1 VQSDWG
7 QNWLATKVTARLSKD
22 LRNRISIKHLEIGFF
37 NKMNLEGVLV
47 EDQKR
52 DTLLYAGVVQ
62 VRITDWFFLKNKA
75 ELKYIGLENAFIHL
89 NRKDSVWNYQ
99 FLADYFAS
107 PSTGQKKRSGIEF
120 DLKKVV
126 MRNVSF
132 RQRDAWVGL
141 DRSIRVA
148 ALDLDAREMSIT
160 NKTINISD
168 LDVVGP
174 VFQEFSYAGLRPKR
188 PSKPKAEHPDGALN
202 WNPENWR
209 VVVNSLTIKNGRFK
223 LDQKTLTPSWAHFD
237 GQHLDFSQ
245 IGAHI
250 RNFRLVA
257 DTLTAQVDLTT
268 KERSGLY
275 VRTLK
280 ADYRLHPQ
288 LMEFDNLLLK
298 TNRSSLNDYFAMTF
312 EDLSDMNNFIHEVNM
327 LATFHN
333 STLASDDIAYFAPDV
348 KNWNKVFVIDGK
360 VRGKVDALAGDN
372 VTVRAGRNTALSGD
386 FNIVGLPNINETYI
400 NVEASELRTNY
411 TDAVT
416 FVPALRKVT
425 TPNLRK
431 LQYIRF
437 TGTYTGFIND
447 FVTYGTVETALG
459 TLTSDLNMKLPKNG
473 EPIYSGSISTNNF
486 RLGQFINNSQLG
498 DIAFDGDVKGRGF
511 NWNTLDMQIDGTVRK
526 IRYGNYTYQ
535 NITAKGRLS
544 RRTFNGDFVIKDPNA
559 DLSLSG
565 LINFSGDQP
574 AFDVEA
580 DIVKANLQA
589 LQLTKE
595 DLSLSGKFNL
605 NLKGLNLSNILGT
618 ARISNATLLQGGRR
632 LSFDSLNVY
641 SSVVNGVRTLRATS
655 NEFDAT
661 IRGQFDLAT
670 LPDAFTLFLSRYY
683 PSYIRPPRRY
693 MPNQAFTF
701 DITTGVVED
710 YIKLVD
716 KRLSGFNNSRI
727 SGSLN
732 VATNSLMLDAN
743 VPEFGFA
750 HYSFSDVQ
758 VKGDGNLQRLLVNGH
773 VNNAVVSDSLV
784 FPQTTFS
791 IEAQNDV
798 SNININTT
806 ANQTINKADISAQV
820 RTFSNGATV
829 LFNPSSFVLNG
840 KTWSIEQGGELDFRR
855 NTVIQGSLVLRESNQ
870 EIRVSTHPSDIGSWN
885 DLNISLSNL
894 NIGDLSPLF
903 VKKERIEGVL
913 TGQITVEDPQS
924 RFNVV
929 ANDLRL
935 DQLRVDNDSIGSVQA
950 SMFYN
955 NATGLLT
962 GRGNNIDPD
971 HIIRFDLALDLK
983 DSANLHRD
991 RISVMPVNYPVK
1003 ILERFIGTLF
1013 SELQGT
1019 VTGQLDIVGE
1029 GANRDYVGKGRLKD
1043 VGLKVNFTQVFYR
1056 IDDTDI
1062 SLTENSIDFGTA
1074 KLRDREGNTATL
1086 RGSISHNSFQDM
1098 VFDIVAEVDNRPMEL
1113 LNTSYNDNQQ
1123 FYGRAKGTGSFVLI
1137 GPQYDMNMYIE
1148 ARASET
1154 DSSFI
1159 TLPPSRSRET
1169 GAADFMV
1176 ERKYGREMTREEY
1189 RGSTSNITY
1198 EVNLT
1203 ANPMVTVEVVL
1214 DELTGDIIR
1223 GRGVGNLRLR
1233 AGTSEPLS
1241 IRGRYDIQD
1250 GNYLFTFRSF
1260 FKKPF
1265 ELQKTSQN
1273 FIEWTGDPYD
1283 ARINIDAVYRAEN
1296 VSFAPLASSMSINQ
1310 NYSRLRGDV
1319 NVVAQLQGELF
1330 RPSISFRLEF
1340 PENNPVQADPS
1351 FTFAMQQIEKN
1362 TAEINKQVTNLVIFN
1377 SFAPYE
1383 ASVTGYNPFSE
1394 FAYNTISGLFFGEV
1408 NKRLNQLLSKILRN
1422 NDLSFNFTGSLYN
1435 RNLIDPNSKGFQIP
1449 NQGNL
1454 NFSVGAPLLN
1464 ERVEVT
1470 FGGTFDVPI
1479 ESDINEKVRLFPD
1492 VNVEIKLNQSGT
1504 IRATFFYTASPD
1516 LLSIGTDISQRTGA
1530 KVSYR
1535 KEFDSLSEV
1544 LFGRQKGKLKDTT
1557 APKVATPP
1565 ADSTRRDTTT
1575 AGN

>member
-1 VQSDWG
+1 MQSDWG
-7 QNWLATKVTARLSKD
+7 QNWLATKVTAKLSRD
-22 LRNRISIKHLEIGFF
+22 LRNRISIKHLEVGFF

-47 EDQKR
+47 EDRKR
-52 DTLLYAGVVQ
+52 DTLLYAGLVQ

-75 ELKYIGLENAFIHL
+75 ELKYIGLQDAIINF
-89 NRKDSVWNYQ
+89 NRRDSVWNYQ
-99 FLADYFAS
+99 FLQDYFAS
-107 PSTGQKKRSGIEF
+107 PSTGQKKQSGIEF
-120 DLKKVV
+120 DLKRVV
-126 MRNVSF
+126 MNNVAF
-132 RQRDAWVGL
+132 RQKDAWVGL
-141 DRSIRVA
+141 DRFIRVD
-148 ALDLDAREMSIT
+148 ALDLDSRELSIT
-160 NKTINISD
+160 NKTINISNLD
-168 LDVVGP
+168 LVGP
-174 VFQEFSYAGLRPKR
+174 VFQEFSYTGLRPKK
-188 PSKPKAEHPDGALN
+188 PAKPKPEHPDGAQA
-202 WNPENWR
+202 WNPENWK
-209 VVVNSLTIKNGRFK
+209 VLINSLTIKNGRFK

-245 IGAHI
+245 IGANI
-250 RNFRLVA
+250 KNFRLTG
-257 DTLTAQVDLTT
+257 DTLTARVDLTT
-268 KERSGLY
+268 RERSGLY
-275 VRTLK
+275 VRQLR

-288 LMEFDNLLLK
+288 LMEFDDLLLK
-298 TNRSSLNDYFAMTF
+298 TNRSSLNDYFAMQF
-312 EDLSDMNNFIHEVNM
+312 EDMSAMSNFIHEVNM
-327 LATFHN
+327 HATFHN
-333 STLASDDIAYFAPDV
+333 STLASDDIAFFAPDV

-360 VRGKVDALAGDN
+360 IRGKVDALAGDN

-386 FNIVGLPNINETYI
+386 FNIVGLPNVNETYI

-411 TDAVT
+411 ADAVT

-473 EPIYSGSISTNNF
+473 EPVYSGSISTNNF

-511 NWNTLDMQIDGTVRK
+511 HWNTLDMQIDGTVRR

-535 NITAKGRLS
+535 NITANGRLN
-544 RRTFNGDFVIKDPNA
+544 RRTFDGDFVIKDPNA

-565 LINFSGDQP
+565 LITFSGPQP

-595 DLSLSGKFNL
+595 DLSLSGQFNL
-605 NLKGLNLSNILGT
+605 NLKGSNLSNILGT

-641 SSVVNGVRTLRATS
+641 SSVVNGVRTFRASS

-683 PSYIRPPRRY
+683 PSYIRPPRRHL
-693 MPNQAFTF
+693 PNQAFTF
-701 DITTGVVED
+701 DITTGMVED
-710 YIKLVD
+710 YIRLVER
-716 KRLSGFNNSRI
+716 RLSGFNNSHI

-732 VATNSLMLDAN
+732 VANSSLELDAN
-743 VPEFGFA
+743 VPAFA
-750 HYSFSDVQ
+750 FANYSFSDVE
-758 VKGDGNLQRLLVNGH
+758 VKGNGNFERLLLNGQ

-798 SNININTT
+798 SNINIQTT

-840 KTWSIEQGGELDFRR
+840 KTWSIEQGGELDFRK
-855 NTVIQGSLVLRESNQ
+855 NTVVQGSLVLRESNQ

-885 DLNISLSNL
+885 DLNISLVNL

-924 RFNVV
+924 RFNVI
-929 ANDLRL
+929 ANNLRL

-950 SMFYN
+950 SLFYN
-955 NATGLLT
+955 NNTGLLT
-962 GRGNNIDPD
+962 GNGSNIDPESQ
-971 HIIRFDLALDLK
+971 IRFDLALDFK
-983 DSANLHRD
+983 DTANLHRD
-991 RISVMPVNYPVK
+991 RISVIPVNYPVK

-1013 SELQGT
+1013 SDLQGY
-1019 VTGQLDIVGE
+1019 VTGRLDILGE
-1029 GANRDYVGKGRLKD
+1029 GTNRDYVGKGRLRD
-1043 VGLKVNFTQVFYR
+1043 AGLKVNFTQVFYR

-1062 SLTENSIDFGTA
+1062 TLTENSIDFGTA

-1098 VFDIVAEVDNRPMEL
+1098 VFDIVAEVDSKPMEL
-1113 LNTSYNDNQQ
+1113 LNTNFNDNQM

-1189 RGSTSNITY
+1189 RGSTSNMTY

-1203 ANPMVTVEVVL
+1203 ANPMVLVEVVL

-1241 IRGRYDIQD
+1241 IRGRYDIQE

-1265 ELQKTSQN
+1265 ELQTTSNN

-1296 VSFAPLASSMSINQ
+1296 VSFAPLVSSMSLTQINP
-1310 NYSRLRGDV
+1310 RLRGDV
-1319 NVVAQLQGELF
+1319 NVVAMLQGELF
-1330 RPSISFRLEF
+1330 RPAISFRLEF
-1340 PENNPVQADPS
+1340 PESNAVQASPE
-1351 FTFAMQQIEKN
+1351 FAFALQQIEKN

-1383 ASVTGYNPFSE
+1383 GSSPGYSPFSE

-1435 RNLIDPNSKGFQIP
+1435 RNFINPDNKGFQVP

-1479 ESDINEKVRLFPD
+1479 ESDINERVRLFPD

-1504 IRATFFYTASPD
+1504 IRATFFYTAAPD
-1516 LLSIGTDISQRTGA
+1516 FLSVGSDISQRAGA

-1535 KEFDSLSEV
+1535 KEFDSLTEV
-1544 LFGRQKGKLKDTT
+1544 FFGRQKGKLKDSI
-1557 APKVATPP
+1557 ATRAVIPP
-1565 ADSTRRDTTT
+1565 TDSTRRDTSS
-1575 AGN
+1575 ADN